1 MFFFKILNI
10 YHQTIKNNI
19 IMIFGQINPV
29 LSMATQDTLFN
40 PSPEFITGSYMT
52 AVANNYS
59 LGANQVNFRVSYGN
73 CEFES
78 GSVVKFNTVHQDNV
92 VLSGSTIS
100 TWGEDDTVILD
111 AIAAQQ
117 GTSVTTV
124 VSGSA
129 GSFGF

>member
-1 MFFFKILNI
+1 
-10 YHQTIKNNI
+10 
-19 IMIFGQINPV
+19 MIFGKINPV

-78 GSVVKFNTVHQDNV
+78 GSVVKFNVVHQDNV
-92 VLSGSTIS
+92 VLSGSTIT

-111 AIAAQQ
+111 AIATQQ
-117 GTSVTTV
+117 GTSVANV

>member
-1 MFFFKILNI
+1 
-10 YHQTIKNNI
+10 
-19 IMIFGQINPV
+19 MIFGQINPV

-78 GSVVKFNTVHQDNV
+78 GSVVKFNVVHQDNV

-124 VSGSA
+124 VSGSTS
-129 GSFGF
+129 SFGF

>member
-1 MFFFKILNI
+1 
-10 YHQTIKNNI
+10 
-19 IMIFGQINPV
+19 MIFGQINPV

-78 GSVVKFNTVHQDNV
+78 GSVVKFNVVHQDNV

-100 TWGEDDTVILD
+100 TWGEDDSVILD
-111 AIAAQQ
+111 AIATQQ
-117 GTSVTTV
+117 GTSVTTI